1 MLSLKEKIQMI
12 KKMKERKYSL
22 ITSQEIKKCKSLVYD
37 SQTLDMY
44 LSKEE
49 ETQKFAEK
57 MIVDFCMGGEVEK
70 PLSVRI
76 IYEASVAEVP
86 YLSPNE
92 LLECHPDKITLVY
105 PELQYTETRISS
117 YDEYDDIEI
126 EHYQCHYIDFQKL
139 ISIFAEN
146 EINVKIKA
154 EPAFDSRR
162 AYRDQTLTTLLMYRV
177 KKDQLPKV
185 KNLKK

>member
-1 MLSLKEKIQMI
+1 MLTLREKIQMI
-12 KKMKERKYSL
+12 EKMKEKKYSL
-22 ITSQEIKKCKSLVYD
+22 ITAQEIKKCKTLVYD

-76 IYEASVAEVP
+76 IYEASIAEVP

-117 YDEYDDIEI
+117 YDEYDDTEI
-126 EHYQCHYIDFQKL
+126 EHYQYHYLDFQKL
-139 ISIFAEN
+139 VSTFSEN
-146 EINVKIKA
+146 GINVKIKA
-154 EPAFDSRR
+154 EPIFDPRR

-177 KKDQLPKV
+177 KEDQLPKT
-185 KNLKK
+185 KSLKK